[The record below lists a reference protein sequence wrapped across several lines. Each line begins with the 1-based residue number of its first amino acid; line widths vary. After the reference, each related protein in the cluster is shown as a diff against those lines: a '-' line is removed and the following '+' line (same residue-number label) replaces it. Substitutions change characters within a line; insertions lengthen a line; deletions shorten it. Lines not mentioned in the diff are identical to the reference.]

1 MDWVDIRIGWLSSD
15 SMSLC
20 WMSGASRLPYV
31 VWHLFCLWSL
41 MQQMCEKCHTLQ
53 MEVSSAFSKNN
64 MRLMQ
69 KATYKL
75 VILKSLVKGLCFVE
89 KINMKM

>member
-1 MDWVDIRIGWLSSD
+1 
-15 SMSLC
+15 
-20 WMSGASRLPYV
+20 
-31 VWHLFCLWSL
+31 
-41 MQQMCEKCHTLQ
+41 

-75 VILKSLVKGLCFVE
+75 EIIVKGHVIVE
-89 KINMKM
+89 KINMKI

>member
-1 MDWVDIRIGWLSSD
+1 
-15 SMSLC
+15 
-20 WMSGASRLPYV
+20 
-31 VWHLFCLWSL
+31 
-41 MQQMCEKCHTLQ
+41 